1 MRILHYFL
9 GFPPYRSGGL
19 TKFATDLMCS
29 QIDLGHQVFA
39 LWPGTMIFFH
49 SNISL
54 KKNKPY
60 CNIENYEIIN
70 PLPVPLDEGIRDFNS
85 YTKSCDKN
93 VFRSFFQNH
102 KIDVIHVHTLMGL
115 YQEFVIVAKEL
126 GIPLIFTTH
135 DYFGICPKV
144 TLFRQNKPCFDPKCV
159 NCFDCN
165 KNALSVKKI
174 KIIQSSLYRKL
185 KDFKFVALFRKRH
198 RNSFFQENLNI
209 SSEEKKNKIYA
220 IQYRDLRAFYID
232 MLKQF
237 DFIHFN
243 SSVTESIYQRYFTPR
258 CSKIISITHR
268 NIGDNR
274 TCALNKKESCILRM
288 TYLGPLNS
296 LKGFYLLRDVLDEL
310 WKDGLKSFSLK
321 IFHHMENR
329 PPYIQE
335 QKEGYRYSDLKE
347 IFSETDLLLAPSLW
361 YETFGYTVLEAL
373 SYGVPVIVSDDVG
386 AKDIVGNS
394 GIIVKAGDKES
405 LKNAISS
412 LSNDKIDE
420 LRKNIQEHA
429 SIKTWCEFSAEM
441 MQTYNQIIKNNTRIS

>member
-19 TKFATDLMCS
+19 TKFATDLMLS
-29 QIDLGHQVFA
+29 QADLENHVIA
-39 LWPGTMIFFH
+39 LWPGTMSFFR
-49 SNISL
+49 
-54 KKNKPY
+54 KNVRIKRKKPY

-70 PLPVPLDEGIRDFNS
+70 PLPVPLDEGIRHFGS

-93 VFRSFFQNH
+93 VFKSFFQGN
-102 KIDVIHVHTLMGL
+102 KIDVIYVHTLMGL
-115 YQEFVIVAKEL
+115 YQEFVFAAKEL

-144 TLFRQNKPCFDPKCV
+144 TLSRNNAPCFDSDCI

-165 KNALSVKKI
+165 KNALSIKKI
-174 KIIQSSLYRKL
+174 WIMQSPLYRKIKNL
-185 KDFKFVALFRKRH
+185 KIIASFRKRH
-198 RNSFFQENLNI
+198 RDSFFQE
-209 SSEEKKNKIYA
+209 SSKASPEDKENNIYA
-220 IQYRDLRAFYID
+220 MQYRKLRDFYIE

-243 SSVTESIYQRYFTPR
+243 SSITESIYKKYFTPR
-258 CSKIISITHR
+258 LSKVISITHR
-268 NIGDNR
+268 NIKDNR
-274 TCALNKKESCILRM
+274 MCALNKKESGTLRM

-296 LKGFYLLRDVLDEL
+296 LKGFTLLRDVLDEL
-310 WKDGLKSFSLK
+310 WNEGLKSFSLK
-321 IFHHMENR
+321 IFHHMENKS
-329 PPYIQE
+329 PYILE
-335 QKEGYRYSDLKE
+335 QKEGYSYSDLKD
-347 IFSETDLLLAPSLW
+347 IFAETDILLAPSCWL
-361 YETFGYTVLEAL
+361 ETFGFTVIEAL
-373 SYGVPVIVSDDVG
+373 SYGVPVIVSDNVG
-386 AKDIVGNS
+386 AKDIVGNC

-429 SIKTWCEFSAEM
+429 SIKTWREFSAEM
-441 MQTYNQIIKNNTRIS
+441 MQTYNQIIKNNTSIL

>member
-39 LWPGTMIFFH
+39 LWPGTMNFFH

-93 VFRSFFQNH
+93 VFKSFFQNH

-115 YQEFVIVAKEL
+115 YQEFVFVAKEL

-165 KNALSVKKI
+165 KNALSIKKI

-185 KDFKFVALFRKRH
+185 KDFKIVAIFRKRH
-198 RNSFFQENLNI
+198 RNSFFQECLNI

-220 IQYRDLRAFYID
+220 IQYRELRAFYIE

-243 SSVTESIYQRYFTPR
+243 SSVTEFIYQRYFTPK
-258 CSKIISITHR
+258 CSKVISITHR
-268 NIGDNR
+268 NIKDNR
-274 TCALNKKESCILRM
+274 KCSLNKKESNIIRF
-288 TYLGPLNS
+288 TYLASLNS
-296 LKGFYLLRDVLDEL
+296 EKGFYLIKDVLDDL
-310 WKDGLKSFSLK
+310 WNNGNKSFSLK
-321 IFHHMENR
+321 LFHHIKDAPE
-329 PPYIQE
+329 YIQE
-335 QKEGYRYSDLKE
+335 HPKAFNYSELE
-347 IFSETDLLLAPSLW
+347 NIFSETDILLAPSLW

-373 SYGVPVIVSDDVG
+373 SYGVPVIVSDNVG
-386 AKDIVGNS
+386 AKDIVENCGL
-394 GIIVKAGDKES
+394 IVRAGDRES
-405 LKNAISS
+405 LKNAILSLNACKIEELKQNIFSS
-412 LSNDKIDE
+412 KKIKLWDNFAKE
-420 LRKNIQEHA
+420 MN
-429 SIKTWCEFSAEM
+429 SI
-441 MQTYNQIIKNNTRIS
+441 YNRIIDNTSVL

>member
-39 LWPGTMIFFH
+39 LWPGTMNFFH

-220 IQYRDLRAFYID
+220 IQYRNLRAFYIE

-268 NIGDNR
+268 NIKDNR
-274 TCALNKKESCILRM
+274 KCSLNKKESNIIRF
-288 TYLGPLNS
+288 TYLASLNS
-296 LKGFYLLRDVLDEL
+296 EKGFYLIKDVLDDL
-310 WKDGLKSFSLK
+310 WNNGNKSFSLK
-321 IFHHMENR
+321 LFHHIKDAPE
-329 PPYIQE
+329 YIQE
-335 QKEGYRYSDLKE
+335 HPKAFNYSELE
-347 IFSETDLLLAPSLW
+347 NIFSETDILLAPSLW

-373 SYGVPVIVSDDVG
+373 SYGVPVIVSDNVG
-386 AKDIVGNS
+386 AKDIVENCGL
-394 GIIVKAGDKES
+394 IVRAGDRES
-405 LKNAISS
+405 LKNAILS
-412 LSNDKIDE
+412 LNACKIEE
-420 LRKNIQEHA
+420 LKQNILFSKKIKQWDNFAKEMN
-429 SIKTWCEFSAEM
+429 SI
-441 MQTYNQIIKNNTRIS
+441 YNRIIDNTSVL

>member
-39 LWPGTMIFFH
+39 LWPGTMNFFH

-220 IQYRDLRAFYID
+220 IQYRDLRAFYIE

-243 SSVTESIYQRYFTPR
+243 SSVTEFIYQRYFTPK
-258 CSKIISITHR
+258 CSKVISITHR
-268 NIGDNR
+268 NIKDNR
-274 TCALNKKESCILRM
+274 KCSLNKKESNIIRF
-288 TYLGPLNS
+288 TYLASLNS
-296 LKGFYLLRDVLDEL
+296 EKGFYLIKDVLDDL
-310 WKDGLKSFSLK
+310 WNNGNKSFSLK
-321 IFHHMENR
+321 LFHHIKDAPE
-329 PPYIQE
+329 YIQE
-335 QKEGYRYSDLKE
+335 HPKAFNYSELE
-347 IFSETDLLLAPSLW
+347 NIFSETDILLAPSLW

-373 SYGVPVIVSDDVG
+373 SYGVPVIVSDNVG
-386 AKDIVGNS
+386 AKDIVENCGL
-394 GIIVKAGDKES
+394 IVRAGDRES
-405 LKNAISS
+405 LKNAILS
-412 LSNDKIDE
+412 LNACKIEE
-420 LRKNIQEHA
+420 LKQNILFSKKIKQWDNFAKEMN
-429 SIKTWCEFSAEM
+429 SI
-441 MQTYNQIIKNNTRIS
+441 YNRIIDNTSVL

>member
-39 LWPGTMIFFH
+39 LWPGTMNFFH

-93 VFRSFFQNH
+93 VFKSFFQNH

-115 YQEFVIVAKEL
+115 YQEFVFVAKEL

-165 KNALSVKKI
+165 KNALSIKKI

-185 KDFKFVALFRKRH
+185 KDFKIVAIFRKRH
-198 RNSFFQENLNI
+198 RNSFFQECLNI

-220 IQYRDLRAFYID
+220 IQYRELRAFYIE

-243 SSVTESIYQRYFTPR
+243 SSVTESIYQRYFAPR

-274 TCALNKKESCILRM
+274 TCALNKKESSILRM

-347 IFSETDLLLAPSLW
+347 IFSETDILLAPSLC

-373 SYGVPVIVSDDVG
+373 CYGVPVIVSDNVG
-386 AKDIVGNS
+386 AKDIVENCGLV
-394 GIIVKAGDKES
+394 VKAGDRES
-405 LKNAISS
+405 LKNAILSLNANKIEELTRNIFSS
-412 LSNDKIDE
+412 KKTKLWDNFAKEMNSIYNRFID
-420 LRKNIQEHA
+420 
-429 SIKTWCEFSAEM
+429 
-441 MQTYNQIIKNNTRIS
+441 NTSVL

>member
-39 LWPGTMIFFH
+39 LWPGTMNFFH

-93 VFRSFFQNH
+93 IFKSFFQNH

-115 YQEFVIVAKEL
+115 YQEFVFVAKEL

-165 KNALSVKKI
+165 KNALSIKKI

-185 KDFKFVALFRKRH
+185 KDFKIVAIFRKRH
-198 RNSFFQENLNI
+198 RNSFFQECLNI

-220 IQYRDLRAFYID
+220 IQYRELRAFYIE

-243 SSVTESIYQRYFTPR
+243 SSVTEFIYQRYFTPK
-258 CSKIISITHR
+258 CSKVISITHR
-268 NIGDNR
+268 NIKDNR
-274 TCALNKKESCILRM
+274 KCSLNKKESNIIRF
-288 TYLGPLNS
+288 TYLASLNS
-296 LKGFYLLRDVLDEL
+296 EKGFYLIKDVLDDL
-310 WKDGLKSFSLK
+310 WNNGNKSFSLK
-321 IFHHMENR
+321 LFHHIKDAPE
-329 PPYIQE
+329 YIQE
-335 QKEGYRYSDLKE
+335 HPKAFNYSELE
-347 IFSETDLLLAPSLW
+347 NIFSETDILLAPSLW

-373 SYGVPVIVSDDVG
+373 SYGVPVIVSDNVG
-386 AKDIVGNS
+386 AKDIVENCGL
-394 GIIVKAGDKES
+394 IVRAGDRES
-405 LKNAISS
+405 LKNAILSLNACKIEELKQNIFSS
-412 LSNDKIDE
+412 KKIKQWDNFAKE
-420 LRKNIQEHA
+420 MN
-429 SIKTWCEFSAEM
+429 SI
-441 MQTYNQIIKNNTRIS
+441 YNRIIDNTSVL

>member
-39 LWPGTMIFFH
+39 LWPGTMNFFH

-93 VFRSFFQNH
+93 IFKSFFQNH

-115 YQEFVIVAKEL
+115 YQEFVFVAKEL

-135 DYFGICPKV
+135 DYFGICSKV

-165 KNALSVKKI
+165 KNALSIKKI

-185 KDFKFVALFRKRH
+185 KDFKIVAIFRKRH
-198 RNSFFQENLNI
+198 RNSFFQECLNI

-220 IQYRDLRAFYID
+220 IQYRELRAFYIE

-243 SSVTESIYQRYFTPR
+243 SSVTEFIYQRYFTPK
-258 CSKIISITHR
+258 CSKVISITHR
-268 NIGDNR
+268 NIKDNR
-274 TCALNKKESCILRM
+274 KCSLNKKESNIIRF
-288 TYLGPLNS
+288 TYLASLNS
-296 LKGFYLLRDVLDEL
+296 EKGFYLIKDVLDDL
-310 WKDGLKSFSLK
+310 WNNGNKSFSLK
-321 IFHHMENR
+321 LFHHIKDAPE
-329 PPYIQE
+329 YIQE
-335 QKEGYRYSDLKE
+335 HPKAFNYSELE
-347 IFSETDLLLAPSLW
+347 NIFSETDILLAPSLW

-373 SYGVPVIVSDDVG
+373 SYGVPVIVSDNVG
-386 AKDIVGNS
+386 AKDIVENCGL
-394 GIIVKAGDKES
+394 IVRAGDRES
-405 LKNAISS
+405 LKNAILSLNACKIEELKQNIFSS
-412 LSNDKIDE
+412 KKIKLWDNFAKE
-420 LRKNIQEHA
+420 MN
-429 SIKTWCEFSAEM
+429 SI
-441 MQTYNQIIKNNTRIS
+441 YNRIIDNTSVL